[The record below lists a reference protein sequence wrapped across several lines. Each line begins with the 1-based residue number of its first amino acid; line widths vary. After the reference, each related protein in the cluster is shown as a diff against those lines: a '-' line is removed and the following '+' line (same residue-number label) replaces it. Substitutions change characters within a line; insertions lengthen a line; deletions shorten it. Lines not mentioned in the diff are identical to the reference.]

1 MIPQFDKIWNSNFII
16 AVLNLIDTL
25 VTTEDGQKP
34 IEEIEVG
41 DKVLSENELTGEVAI
56 KTVTETYVNE
66 TDELIH
72 IGVNGETIS
81 ATPSHPFYVDK
92 LGWIRY
98 FTK

>member
-1 MIPQFDKIWNSNFII
+1 MS
-16 AVLNLIDTL
+16 
-25 VTTEDGQKP
+25 ED
-34 IEEIEVG
+34 EI
-41 DKVLSENELTGEVAI
+41 TGEVAI
-56 KTVTETYVNE
+56 KEVTQTYVNE

-81 ATPSHPFYVDK
+81 ATLTHPFYVDK